1 MVPWFASG
9 RGRTL
14 AWCPLEG
21 CPPRPPTTPSTFTA
35 GGSDNTM
42 SPWWGWSP
50 TVRRFRRYRVGPPDR
65 RGWWGDET
73 TSTSFPT
80 VAASPAAR
88 FTTPTPSAVPPALA
102 PAEPPH
108 GGGYRVDLGGGEGVL
123 HPHATTKKV
132 GNLSGSVPN
141 VGRTWCD
148 RIPDAYADG
157 MRLDAAGRRIR
168 EEARAARS
176 FRSSP
181 GVAATPTPRRSE
193 GYPLLRWSG
202 VWLCG

>member
-42 SPWWGWSP
+42 SPWWGRSP

-102 PAEPPH
+102 PAVPPH
-108 GGGYRVDLGGGEGVL
+108 GGGYRVDLGGGVGVL
-123 HPHATTKKV
+123 HPHATTKKWATCRD
-132 GNLSGSVPN
+132 LS
-141 VGRTWCD
+141 RTWVE
-148 RIPDAYADG
+148 RGAIASPTH
-157 MRLDAAGRRIR
+157 MRTGCGWMRREGGFGRRR
-168 EEARAARS
+168 EPRALFARHR
-176 FRSSP
+176 
-181 GVAATPTPRRSE
+181 G
-193 GYPLLRWSG
+193 
-202 VWLCG
+202 